1 MKKENYNMKTTPVK
15 RCRED
20 VIFDTVIFIILTLI
34 LFVVAYPLYWVI
46 ISSFSDPTA
55 VSAGKVLLRPMGFTL
70 KGYAEVFKNSQV
82 MPFDT
87 GNLQNESTF
96 ADYANLAEGE
106 TKIVSSTPYARRL
119 YFHPEY
125 KFHRAVWV
133 DKDGKKHGANKN
145 AGGKWLAPWLKGGT
159 RQNFCQKAFT
169 RFYKQEAG
177 L

>member
-1 MKKENYNMKTTPVK
+1 M
-15 RCRED
+15 
-20 VIFDTVIFIILTLI
+20 
-34 LFVVAYPLYWVI
+34 
-46 ISSFSDPTA
+46 SFSVTSKIKLNLPVLKQLDTA
-55 VSAGKVLLRPMGFTL
+55 QQTALRNTTDALLRQI
-70 KGYAEVFKNSQV
+70 KNSQV

-159 RQNFCQKAFT
+159 RQNFCQKAFA
-169 RFYKQEAG
+169 RFYIQEAG

>member
-1 MKKENYNMKTTPVK
+1 M
-15 RCRED
+15 
-20 VIFDTVIFIILTLI
+20 
-34 LFVVAYPLYWVI
+34 
-46 ISSFSDPTA
+46 SFSVTSKIKLNLPVLKQLDTA
-55 VSAGKVLLRPMGFTL
+55 QQTALRNTTDALLRQI
-70 KGYAEVFKNSQV
+70 KNSQV

-125 KFHRAVWV
+125 NFSRE
-133 DKDGKKHGANKN
+133 KN
-145 AGGKWLAPWLKGGT
+145 IAAGGKWLAPWIKGGA
-159 RQNFCQKAFT
+159 RQNFCQKAFA

>member
-1 MKKENYNMKTTPVK
+1 M
-15 RCRED
+15 
-20 VIFDTVIFIILTLI
+20 
-34 LFVVAYPLYWVI
+34 
-46 ISSFSDPTA
+46 SFSVTSKIKLNLPVLKQLDTA
-55 VSAGKVLLRPMGFTL
+55 QQTALRKATDALLTQI
-70 KGYAEVFKNSQV
+70 KNSQV

-159 RQNFCQKAFT
+159 RQNFCQKAFA

>member
-1 MKKENYNMKTTPVK
+1 M
-15 RCRED
+15 
-20 VIFDTVIFIILTLI
+20 
-34 LFVVAYPLYWVI
+34 
-46 ISSFSDPTA
+46 SFSVTSKIKLNLPLLKQLDTA
-55 VSAGKVLLRPMGFTL
+55 QQTALRNTTDALLRQI
-70 KGYAEVFKNSQV
+70 KNSQV

-159 RQNFCQKAFT
+159 QQNFCQKAFA

>member
-1 MKKENYNMKTTPVK
+1 M
-15 RCRED
+15 
-20 VIFDTVIFIILTLI
+20 
-34 LFVVAYPLYWVI
+34 
-46 ISSFSDPTA
+46 SFSVTSKIKLNLPVLKQLDTA
-55 VSAGKVLLRPMGFTL
+55 QQTALRNTTDALLRQI
-70 KGYAEVFKNSQV
+70 KNSQV

-159 RQNFCQKAFT
+159 RQNFCQKAFAQ
-169 RFYKQEAG
+169 FYKQEAG

>member
-1 MKKENYNMKTTPVK
+1 M
-15 RCRED
+15 
-20 VIFDTVIFIILTLI
+20 
-34 LFVVAYPLYWVI
+34 
-46 ISSFSDPTA
+46 SFSVTSKIKLNLHVLKQLDTA
-55 VSAGKVLLRPMGFTL
+55 QQTALRNTTDALLRQI
-70 KGYAEVFKNSQV
+70 KNSQV

-125 KFHRAVWV
+125 NFSREENIA
-133 DKDGKKHGANKN
+133 
-145 AGGKWLAPWLKGGT
+145 AGGKWLTPWLKGGI
-159 RQNFCQKAFT
+159 RQNFCQKAFA

>member
-1 MKKENYNMKTTPVK
+1 M
-15 RCRED
+15 
-20 VIFDTVIFIILTLI
+20 
-34 LFVVAYPLYWVI
+34 
-46 ISSFSDPTA
+46 SFSVTSKIKLNLPVLKQLDTA
-55 VSAGKVLLRPMGFTL
+55 QQTALRNTTDALLRQI
-70 KGYAEVFKNSQV
+70 KNSQV

-125 KFHRAVWV
+125 NFSREENIA
-133 DKDGKKHGANKN
+133 
-145 AGGKWLAPWLKGGT
+145 AGGKWLTPWLKGGI
-159 RQNFCQKAFT
+159 RQNFCQKAFA

>member
-1 MKKENYNMKTTPVK
+1 M
-15 RCRED
+15 
-20 VIFDTVIFIILTLI
+20 
-34 LFVVAYPLYWVI
+34 
-46 ISSFSDPTA
+46 SFSVTSKIKLNLPLLKQLDKAQQTA
-55 VSAGKVLLRPMGFTL
+55 LRNTTDALLRQI
-70 KGYAEVFKNSQV
+70 KNSQV

-125 KFHRAVWV
+125 NFSREENIA
-133 DKDGKKHGANKN
+133 
-145 AGGKWLAPWLKGGT
+145 AGGKWLTPWLKGGI
-159 RQNFCQKAFT
+159 RQNFCQKAFA